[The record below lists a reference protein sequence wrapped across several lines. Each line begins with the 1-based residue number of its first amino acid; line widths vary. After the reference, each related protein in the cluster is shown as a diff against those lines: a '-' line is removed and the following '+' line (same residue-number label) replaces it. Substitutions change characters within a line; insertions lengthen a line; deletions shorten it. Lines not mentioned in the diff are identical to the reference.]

1 MIAPAAVPTT
11 EITEPSAAPVR
22 TAAPNP
28 TVAAVPLSTPACS
41 SPALTR
47 CPAPAPT
54 TPAPAATGRASA
66 APIRG
71 VYRDDV
77 AAYFAAVKARETS
90 VASAS
95 ATPGIALPIAPSVP
109 VAAELNVAARRPLPP

>member
-11 EITEPSAAPVR
+11 GINEPSAAPVR

-90 VASAS
+90 VAPTSP
-95 ATPGIALPIAPSVP
+95 TPRIALPVSPSFSVTP
-109 VAAELNVAARRPLPP
+109 ELQFPP